1 MKPTI
6 IYNQTALGAAVRQRR
21 RELSLTQHTLA
32 DVARTTPRFISEL
45 ENGKASAQIDGVLR
59 VLSALGIELVARQ
72 R

>member
-1 MKPTI
+1 MPPTI
-6 IYNQTALGAAVRQRR
+6 IHDQNDLGTAVRQRR
-21 RELSLTQHTLA
+21 WELGLTQERLA
-32 DVARTTPRFISEL
+32 EVARTTPRFVSEL